1 MSRNLNSPFF
11 PIPPDE
17 YSRDYMSSIVQSF
30 STFINQVN
38 NPGEGRNTFAVFTN
52 VPTTATGTE
61 PGTVYNDNTTLRLA
75 SATAANNTVGVPL
88 PSFAVAALPAV
99 ETGTLIYVSNG
110 AAGSPVV
117 AFGDGSNWL
126 RVDTRAAV
134 ST

>member
-1 MSRNLNSPFF
+1 MSIAPVPFF
-11 PIPPDE
+11 PVPPPQYTQQYMAEVVRAFSVFATQITNPAIAKPILIEIPASAQALDE
-17 YSRDYMSSIVQSF
+17 V
-30 STFINQVN
+30 
-38 NPGEGRNTFAVFTN
+38 
-52 VPTTATGTE
+52 
-61 PGTVYNDNTTLRLA
+61 GTVYESNTVLRLK
-75 SATAANNTVGVPL
+75 SATAANNTVGMPL
-88 PSFAVAALPAV
+88 PTYTAV

>member
-1 MSRNLNSPFF
+1 MSISPVPFF
-11 PIPPDE
+11 PVPPTQ
-17 YSRDYMSSIVQSF
+17 YTQQYMSEVVRAF
-30 STFINQVN
+30 SVFATQVT
-38 NPGEGRNTFAVFTN
+38 NPAIAKPILIEIPASAQALDEV
-52 VPTTATGTE
+52 
-61 PGTVYNDNTTLRLA
+61 GTVYESNTVLRLK
-75 SATAANNTVGVPL
+75 SATAANNTVGMPL
-88 PSFAVAALPAV
+88 PTYTVSTLPTV